1 MLKAELRKNIQK
13 RKALSSDEAFLLSEK
28 ILKISSVIFKPKEL
42 EKVHIFIP
50 IPQKEIDTQ
59 IFIRYFLSHNIRVFV
74 PKIAEDKLINIEI
87 FETLFSS

>member
-28 ILKISSVIFKPKEL
+28 ILKISSVIFSQKNWK
-42 EKVHIFIP
+42 KYIFSFRFL
-50 IPQKEIDTQ
+50 QKEIDTQ

-87 FETLFSS
+87 F